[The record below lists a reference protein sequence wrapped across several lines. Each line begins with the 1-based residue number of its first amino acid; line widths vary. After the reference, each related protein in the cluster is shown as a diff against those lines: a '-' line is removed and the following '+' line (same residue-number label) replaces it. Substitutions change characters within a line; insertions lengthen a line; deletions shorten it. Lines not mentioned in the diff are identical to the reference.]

1 MPGGKDGGKA
11 AQADKRSEYREKG
24 HPAVRPRE
32 AATLVIV
39 RQDQQPRVLMGKR
52 AASHQFMP
60 NKFVFPFP
68 SVADCITAPRDQ
80 NSLCIA

>member
-1 MPGGKDGGKA
+1 MPGTKDAAKA
-11 AQADKRSEYREKG
+11 APADKRGEYREKG

-60 NKFVFPFP
+60 NKFVFPGGRPACP
-68 SVADCITAPRDQ
+68 STHGAADPVAQ
-80 NSLCIA
+80 